1 MNWHFCPHCETQ
13 LDEETLICPACRWDP
28 LAVAPETE
36 PESKLSLMER
46 YRGTEYDTASASGAM
61 ALMTRNQATVGRTRS
76 IVVIGLVALIGLYG
90 TMMVYSDYRGHQDHP
105 AAMAGAQP

>member
-13 LDEETLICPACRWDP
+13 LDEETFICPACRWDP
-28 LAVAPETE
+28 LAVAPEAE
-36 PESKLSLMER
+36 PDTKLSLMER
-46 YRGTEYDTASASGAM
+46 YRGTEYDTASASSAM